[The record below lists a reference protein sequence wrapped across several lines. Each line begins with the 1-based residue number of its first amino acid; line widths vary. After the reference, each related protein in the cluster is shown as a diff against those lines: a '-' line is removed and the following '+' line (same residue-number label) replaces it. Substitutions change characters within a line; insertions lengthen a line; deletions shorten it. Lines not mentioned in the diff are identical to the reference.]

1 MTDWVQDLIG
11 GGSYLALTAILVLE
25 NLFPPIPSEIVL
37 PFAGAL
43 VADGGMSYPGAVL
56 AATAGSLIGALILY
70 AVGRFGG
77 RPLLYRYRRVV
88 RLSEAQLDRA
98 DAWFD
103 RRGPWI
109 ILFGRLIPGIRS
121 VVSVPAGAAEMP
133 LPLFVGLTILGS
145 AVWNAALI
153 GAGWALGANWERF
166 HEAFHYADYA
176 VLAAVLIGLAW
187 LGLRWRSSRI
197 NRRAADDPVN

>member
-77 RPLLYRYRRVV
+77 RPLLYKYRRVV

-109 ILFGRLIPGIRS
+109 VLFGRLIPGIRS

-133 LPLFVGLTILGS
+133 LPLFVALTTIGS
-145 AVWNAALI
+145 LVWNAALI
-153 GAGWALGANWERF
+153 GGGWALGDKWE
-166 HEAFHYADYA
+166 ELSAIVDGAQTVVI
-176 VLAAVLIGLAW
+176 VLVVLSLLAGTAY
-187 LGLRWRSSRI
+187 LLR
-197 NRRAADDPVN
+197 RRARRPAGAS